1 MISSN
6 TRHSVAFKLAATA
19 LFSLL
24 VVLLATMGIVS
35 GLLWKDFGRLSR
47 DDATQYAAQVRT
59 LVQTFD
65 ETAQEQAKRDFSLF
79 KANFPGQF
87 SVAEAPGADGKPEAV
102 LSFQGAAVNGDFE
115 VVDRFSKDSMGAVA
129 TIFARTGEDFIRVT
143 TSLKKQD
150 GERAYKTLL
159 DRKHP
164 AYALMNEGK
173 TYIGRASLFGR
184 EYMTVYE
191 PIREGNRTI
200 GILFI
205 GSDMGAILGK
215 LDTVMAGQKLF
226 ATGAV
231 YAVNLSAGPARA
243 TFLACR
249 ARARPSRWTKRTSR
263 PRPGWRR
270 WRRWGRRGIWSRIGP
285 HAAAAKVTA
294 PRATWRWSITSP
306 GIGPSWP
313 RRP

>member
-6 TRHSVAFKLAATA
+6 TRHSVAFKLSATA

-205 GSDMGAILGK
+205 GSDMG
-215 LDTVMAGQKLF
+215 
-226 ATGAV
+226 
-231 YAVNLSAGPARA
+231 
-243 TFLACR
+243 
-249 ARARPSRWTKRTSR
+249 
-263 PRPGWRR
+263 
-270 WRRWGRRGIWSRIGP
+270 
-285 HAAAAKVTA
+285 
-294 PRATWRWSITSP
+294 
-306 GIGPSWP
+306 PSWASLI
-313 RRP
+313 R